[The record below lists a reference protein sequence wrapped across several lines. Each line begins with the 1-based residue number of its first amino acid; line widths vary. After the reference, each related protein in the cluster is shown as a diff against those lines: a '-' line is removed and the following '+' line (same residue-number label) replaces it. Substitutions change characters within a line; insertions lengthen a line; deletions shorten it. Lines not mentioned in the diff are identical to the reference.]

1 MTSHDLPPTAKSRA
15 LFERAARVMPCG
27 NTRHSLFFSPH
38 PVYCVSGRGCRIVDA
53 DGVERLDFI
62 NNFSSMIHGHGHPE
76 VMAALQAQ
84 AAKVI
89 AVGLPTKSEIEL
101 AELLCARVASVE
113 QVRFMNSGTEAV
125 MMAVKAARAFTGRSR
140 IAKFEG
146 CYHGTYDC
154 VEVSQAPTPDVWG
167 SAEAPSSVALSRGT
181 PLSVVNDTVVLPF
194 DDVAAAARCLESHRD
209 SLAAVIIDITP
220 AHLGYLRLSSEM
232 LRMLRSFADA
242 EGALLIADEVY
253 SLRFDYHGAQHRFG
267 IRPDLTV
274 MGKIIGGG
282 MPIGAVGGP
291 RAVMDVFDPLPDGP
305 AVMHGG
311 TYNANPLSMATGLA
325 SMRLLSPTVLAQ
337 LECHGDHLRSELQ
350 ALARNAPVELVIEGL
365 GSVVSVTFGSGPIRN
380 YRDRALLKHHREH
393 VAQFHRGMLDEGIA
407 LAPQGLAVLSTPMG
421 RAEMD
426 AFVRAAEA
434 VLSTMG

>member
-1 MTSHDLPPTAKSRA
+1 MTSDLAPTAKSRA
-15 LFERAARVMPCG
+15 LFERASRVMPCG
-27 NTRHSLFFSPH
+27 NTRHSLFFTPH
-38 PVYCVSGRGCRIVDA
+38 PLYCVSGQGCRIVDA

-76 VMAALQAQ
+76 IMAAVQAQ
-84 AAKVI
+84 ASKVI
-89 AVGLPTKSEIEL
+89 AVGLPTESEVEL

-125 MMAVKAARAFTGRSR
+125 MMAVKAARAFTGRCK

-154 VEVSQAPTPDVWG
+154 VEVSQAPGPDAWGPADTPN
-167 SAEAPSSVALSRGT
+167 SVALSRGT
-181 PLSVVNDTVVLPF
+181 PPSLVNDTVVLPF
-194 DDVAAAARCLESHRD
+194 DDVMDARYVLESHRD
-209 SLAAVIIDITP
+209 LLAAVIVDIAP
-220 AHLGYLRLSSEM
+220 AHLGYLQLSSEM
-232 LRMLRSFADA
+232 LQMLRSFADA
-242 EGALLIADEVY
+242 AGVLLIADEVY
-253 SLRFDYHGAQHRFG
+253 SLRFDYRGAQHRFG
-267 IRPDLTV
+267 IRPDITV

-282 MPIGAVGGP
+282 MPIGAVGGS
-291 RAVMDVFDPLPDGP
+291 RAVMEVFDPLPDGP

-325 SMRLLSPTVLAQ
+325 SMGLLNPAALAQ
-337 LECHGDHLRSELQ
+337 LENHGDYLRSELR
-350 ALARNAPVELVIEGL
+350 ALGRKAPVEFVIGGL

-380 YRDRALLKHHREH
+380 YRDRALLEHHRER

-421 RAEMD
+421 RVEMD

-434 VLSTMG
+434 ALSRMA